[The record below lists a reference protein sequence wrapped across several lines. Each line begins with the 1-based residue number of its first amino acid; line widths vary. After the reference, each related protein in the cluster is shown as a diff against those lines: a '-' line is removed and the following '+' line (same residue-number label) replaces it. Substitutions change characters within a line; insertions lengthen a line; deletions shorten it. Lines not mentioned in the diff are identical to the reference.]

1 MLSFNSL
8 KITFQTLVIL
18 ASIAIGINSCKKAG
32 PGSGVITQPMNT
44 PGTPIAA
51 SKNYLALG
59 DSYTIGESVSAK
71 DRFPSQLA
79 AVMSGQAIPV
89 GTPNIIAT
97 TGWTTGNLLSALA
110 NNPPAS
116 NFDIVT
122 LLIGVNNQYQ
132 GRSLSEYKSQFETLL
147 KQAITYAGN
156 QKKHVF
162 VLSIPD
168 YSVTPFAANS
178 DKVKIAREI
187 DEFNAAARQICSAY
201 DISFLD
207 ITGVSRENDPALTA
221 SDGLHPSGKQYER
234 WVALL
239 APLVKAAF

>member
-1 MLSFNSL
+1 MLALNSL
-8 KITFQTLVIL
+8 KVTFLSLVLL
-18 ASIAIGINSCKKAG
+18 ASLVTGIYSCKKAG
-32 PGSGVITQPMNT
+32 AGSDVIIQPMNN
-44 PGTPIAA
+44 PGIPVAA

-79 AVMSGQAIPV
+79 AVLSGEAIPV
-89 GTPNIIAT
+89 GTPDIIAT

-132 GRSLSEYKSQFETLL
+132 GRPLLEYKTEFETLL

-178 DKVKIAREI
+178 DRAKIAREI
-187 DEFNAAARQICSAY
+187 DEFNAAARQICTAY
-201 DISFLD
+201 EISFID
-207 ITGVSRENDPALTA
+207 ITGISRENDPALTA
-221 SDGLHPSGKQYER
+221 GDGLHPSGKQYQR

-239 APLVKAAF
+239 APLVKASL